1 MKKNI
6 YRDLLILLI
15 ACVGIWIIFSRFPIF
30 PEESPI
36 KVPIATEEKLGK
48 MIVDELILTSDK
60 KQVKTPYSDSCL
72 AVIKHRL
79 LKAMGNTDYEYK
91 FILIDSPIVNAA
103 ALPGG
108 YVIIFSGLIDFCDNA
123 EELSAVLA
131 HEIGHVEKKHIVNKL
146 AKELGLSLILSTDK
160 SVVGSVARMAT
171 STAFDRKQEAEAD
184 KFALDLLFKTKIN
197 PHIIGLFFTRLEEK
211 YGTDR
216 QNIEM
221 LSTHPFNNARV
232 KASFEFSV
240 PKDFKPVEYNFDW
253 KKFQEEMKG
262 TEEKD
267 ENESNR

>member
-1 MKKNI
+1 MKSKI
-6 YRDLLILLI
+6 YRDLLILLV
-15 ACVGIWIIFSRFPIF
+15 ACIGIWVIFSRFPIF

-48 MIVDELILTSDK
+48 MIVDELILSNDTK
-60 KQVKTPYSDSCL
+60 EVNKPYSDSCL
-72 AVIKHRL
+72 NVMKLRL
-79 LKAMGNTDYEYK
+79 LRSMGNTEYEYK

-108 YVIIFSGLIDFCDNA
+108 YVVIFSGLIDFCQNA

-171 STAFDRKQEAEAD
+171 STAFDRKQEEEAD
-184 KFALDLLFKTKIN
+184 KFAMDLLLRTKIS
-197 PHIIGLFFTRLEEK
+197 PRIVGLFFTRIEEK

-216 QNIEM
+216 KNIQM
-221 LSTHPFNNARV
+221 LSTHPFNNARI
-232 KASFEFSV
+232 KTSFEYPV
-240 PKDFKPVEYNFDW
+240 PKEFKSVGFDFDW

-262 TEEKD
+262 KEEKE
-267 ENESNR
+267 EN